1 MIRPLTRRLAAG
13 LAVAGL
19 LAGGLLGAT
28 PAEAA
33 SVTGTVTKKAA
44 VRAGAGTSAP
54 VLGTLLR
61 GQRIPTTAKAKN
73 GWVKVRFHRT
83 TAYVAASKLTLAT
96 TNLPPAPTTIDLSTA
111 KVATTGLNVRSG
123 PSVTKGVVARLTEG
137 DDVVPTGR
145 LSGGYAQIT
154 YAGQKRWVSVRYVG
168 SLAPVVASADTDVSA
183 DAGAKALAFART
195 QLGKPYQYGATGPKA
210 YDCSGLTGAAWKAA
224 GVTLPRTSQQQFAV
238 GQKVAKADL
247 RPGDLVFFYGDQPT
261 HVALYVGDGQIIHA
275 PRPGKTVEYSKLAY
289 MPFSGARRPG

>member
-1 MIRPLTRRLAAG
+1 MIRSLTRRLAAG

-19 LAGGLLGAT
+19 LAGGLLGTA

-44 VRAGAGTSAP
+44 VRAGAGTSAK

-61 GQRIPTTAKAKN
+61 GQRISTAAQAKN
-73 GWVKVRFHRT
+73 GWVKVRFHKT
-83 TAYVAASKLTLAT
+83 AAYVAASKLTLASS
-96 TNLPPAPTTIDLSTA
+96 NLPPAPSTIDLSTA

-123 PSVTKGVVARLTEG
+123 PSVTKSVVARLTEG
-137 DDVVPTGR
+137 DDLAPTGR
-145 LSGGYAQIT
+145 LSGGYAEIT
-154 YAGQKRWVSVRYVG
+154 HGGRNRWVSVRYVG
-168 SLAPVVASADTDVSA
+168 SLAPVATPA
-183 DAGAKALAFART
+183 DAGARVLAFARG
-195 QLGKPYQYGATGPKA
+195 QLGKPYESGATGPQA

-224 GVTLPRTSQQQFAV
+224 GLTLPRTSQQQFTI
-238 GQKVAKADL
+238 GQKVGKADL
-247 RPGDLVFFYGDQPT
+247 QPGDLVFFYGDKPT

>member
-19 LAGGLLGAT
+19 LAGGLLGTT

-44 VRAGAGTSAP
+44 VRAGAGTSAK

-61 GQRIPTTAKAKN
+61 GQRISTTAPAKN
-73 GWVKVRFHRT
+73 GWVRVRFHKT

-137 DDVVPTGR
+137 DDVVPTGK
-145 LSGGYAQIT
+145 LSGGYAQIA
-154 YAGQKRWVSVRYVG
+154 YAGQNRWVSVRYVG
-168 SLAPVVASADTDVSA
+168 SLAPIPASADA

-261 HVALYVGDGQIIHA
+261 HVGLYVGDGQILHA

>member
-1 MIRPLTRRLAAG
+1 MIRSLTRRLAAG

-19 LAGGLLGAT
+19 LGGGLLGTT
-28 PAEAA
+28 PAQAA

-44 VRAGAGTSAP
+44 VRAGAGTSAE

-61 GQRIPTTAKAKN
+61 GQRIPTTAKARN

-137 DDVVPTGR
+137 DDVVPTGK

-154 YAGQKRWVSVRYVG
+154 YAGQNRWVSVRYVG
-168 SLAPVVASADTDVSA
+168 SLAPVVTTADA
-183 DAGAKALAFART
+183 DAGAAAKVLAFART

-210 YDCSGLTGAAWKAA
+210 YDCSGLTGAAWRAA
-224 GVTLPRTSQQQFAV
+224 GVSLPRTSQQQFAV

-247 RPGDLVFFYGDQPT
+247 RPGDLVFFYGDKPT

-275 PRPGKTVEYSKLAY
+275 PRPGKTVEYSKLAF

>member
-19 LAGGLLGAT
+19 LAGGLLGTA

-33 SVTGTVTKKAA
+33 GGTGTVTKKAA
-44 VRAGAGTSAP
+44 VRAGAGTGAK

-61 GQRIPTTAKAKN
+61 GQRISTTAPAKN
-73 GWVKVRFHRT
+73 GWVKVRFHKT
-83 TAYVAASKLTLAT
+83 TAYVAASKLTLARS
-96 TNLPPAPTTIDLSTA
+96 NLPPAPTALDLSTA

-123 PSVTKGVVARLTEG
+123 PSVTTGVVTRLSEG
-137 DDVVPTGR
+137 DDVVPTGK
-145 LSGGYAQIT
+145 LSGGYAQIVH
-154 YAGQKRWVSVRYVG
+154 GGRNRWVSVRYVG
-168 SLAPVVASADTDVSA
+168 SLAPVATSA
-183 DAGAKALAFART
+183 DAGAKALAFARS

-224 GVTLPRTSQQQFAV
+224 GLSLPRTSQQQFAV
-238 GQKVAKADL
+238 GQKVAEADL
-247 RPGDLVFFYGDQPT
+247 QPGDLVFFYGDQPA
-261 HVALYVGDGQIIHA
+261 HVGLYVGDGQIIHA

>member
-1 MIRPLTRRLAAG
+1 MIRPLTRRLAAA
-13 LAVAGL
+13 LAVTGL
-19 LAGGLLGAT
+19 LAGGLLGTT
-28 PAEAA
+28 PADAA
-33 SVTGTVTKKAA
+33 SVTGTVTRKAA
-44 VRAGAGTSAP
+44 VRAGAGTSAK

-61 GQRIPTTAKAKN
+61 GQRLPTTAKAKN
-73 GWVKVRFHRT
+73 GWVKVRFHKT
-83 TAYVAASKLTLAT
+83 TAYVAASKLTLAS

-137 DDVVPTGR
+137 EDVVATGK
-145 LSGGYAQIT
+145 LSGGYAEIA
-154 YAGQKRWVSVRYVG
+154 YGGKNRWVSVRYVG
-168 SLAPVVASADTDVSA
+168 SLAPVVTPA
-183 DAGAKALAFART
+183 DAGAKALAFARA
-195 QLGKPYQYGATGPKA
+195 QLGKPYRYGATGPKA

-247 RPGDLVFFYGDQPT
+247 QPGDLVFFYGKQPA

-289 MPFSGARRPG
+289 MPFSGARRPA